1 MFLKASCLPL
11 SLISLGLLY
20 PSLLGAADEGG
31 EREVD
36 NMHHFMEYVFEPR
49 YKEIKKTVNLAPSKP
64 GFKKIKACGLTLA
77 EAANLLMRRAPED
90 ATKEEKLTW
99 VKYARDVREHA
110 ALLYQAAR
118 EKNHLKVVATYR
130 QTIGKCNV
138 CHQQFADGKYQLSP

>member
-1 MFLKASCLPL
+1 MFRKITCLL
-11 SLISLGLLY
+11 ISSISLGMWY
-20 PSLLGAADEGG
+20 PSLLFAGDEEG

-49 YKEIKKTVNLAPSKP
+49 YKEIKETINLEPSKP

-90 ATKEEKLTW
+90 LTKDEKLTW

-110 ALLYQAAR
+110 ASLYQAAR
-118 EKNHLKVVATYR
+118 EKNHLKVVAIYR

>member
-1 MFLKASCLPL
+1 MFRKTTCLL
-11 SLISLGLLY
+11 ISLISLGSWY
-20 PSLLGAADEGG
+20 PSLLVAADEEG

-49 YKEIKKTVNLAPSKP
+49 YKELKGTINLEPSKSR
-64 GFKKIKACGLTLA
+64 FKKIKACGLTLA
-77 EAANLLMRRAPED
+77 EAANLLMRRAPEGV
-90 ATKEEKLTW
+90 TKEEKLTW

-110 ALLYQAAR
+110 ASLYQAAR

-130 QTIGKCNV
+130 QTIGKCNA